1 MNSHTKEKLSKL
13 HDIIDSL
20 GKVAVAFS
28 GGVDS
33 TFLLKVAHERLGE
46 GVMAVTADSPLIPPD
61 EIAGAK
67 AFTASEKINHVVLAI
82 DLFKNDSVISNPPE
96 RCYYCKRDVFRAIR
110 EFAVSKGIAHVAD
123 GSNHDDRDD
132 YRPGMR
138 AIREL
143 MILSP
148 LMEAGLTKDEIRSAL
163 RDRGLSVWNK
173 PANPCLATR
182 IPCGTAIT
190 KEMLETIYRA
200 EQYLHGLGIRNVRV
214 RHHGNLARIEV
225 PVNERKFL
233 LDDAVSLQVAG
244 QFKRLGFTYITLDI
258 EGYRMGSMNE
268 PVGKEKENGQG

>member
-1 MNSHTKEKLSKL
+1 MDSHIKEKLSKL

-33 TFLLKVAHERLGE
+33 TFLLKIAHERLGDS
-46 GVMAVTADSPLIPPD
+46 VTAVTIDSPLNSPD
-61 EIAGAK
+61 EIAATK
-67 AFTASEKINHVVLAI
+67 AFTASEKINHVILSI
-82 DLFKNDSVISNPPE
+82 DLFKNNSVISNPPD
-96 RCYYCKRDVFRAIR
+96 RCYNCKLDVFRAIR
-110 EFAVSKGIAHVAD
+110 EFATSKGIVHIAE

-138 AIREL
+138 AIHEL
-143 MILSP
+143 KILSP
-148 LMEAGLTKDEIRSAL
+148 LLDAGLTKDEIRSAS

-200 EQYLHGLGIRNVRV
+200 EQYLHSLGIRNVRV

-225 PVNERKFL
+225 PADERKLF
-233 LDDAVSLQVAG
+233 LDDSLSLQVAG
-244 QFKRLGFTYITLDI
+244 QLKSLGFTHITLDI

-268 PVGKEKENGQG
+268 QVGKEKENGQG